1 MSQKLVDGKV
11 NRIVMSAVGGVVEN
25 SVERV
30 YDFIVAEDVVLK
42 LIKGRPALEGYDI
55 VTGPWDHAG
64 AARWLN
70 MEGGF
75 RARESINS
83 LVRPYLFEYQL
94 EDFSSPDLREITDL
108 AAAHWT
114 FMPVGPRTHIK
125 WYYAWRVRKP
135 EHMEALYEFVANT
148 WRGWMTTAF
157 AETKRLLDRD
167 VFSA

>member
-42 LIKGRPALEGYDI
+42 IIKGKPALKGYDI
-55 VTGPWDHAG
+55 ITGSWDHACV
-64 AARWLN
+64 ARWLN

-75 RARESINS
+75 RARETINS

-94 EDFSSPDLREITDL
+94 EDFSSPDQRN
-108 AAAHWT
+108 
-114 FMPVGPRTHIK
+114 R
-125 WYYAWRVRKP
+125 
-135 EHMEALYEFVANT
+135 
-148 WRGWMTTAF
+148 
-157 AETKRLLDRD
+157 
-167 VFSA
+167 